1 MDASHTG
8 LAGNHHGVRDSA
20 NLLPYQSLTCVS
32 TIAADSLKG
41 SIFGHKP
48 GLFVLFF
55 TEMWERFSY
64 YGMRVLFVVFLL
76 EEAFNGDVWNR
87 ADAAALYGIYTGF
100 VYFTPMLG
108 GIVADKF
115 LGYRRAVLLG
125 AFIMTVGHG
134 LLAFETEYFWYTGL
148 LCLIVGNGFF
158 KPNISSIVGQLYAGE
173 AQRKDGAYTI
183 FYMGINAGAF
193 LGILLCSYYGE
204 NAAYGYGYGFGLA
217 GIFMLIGMIQFYF
230 GQGIFGNIG
239 LPPSDPNFVMLS
251 DEDSAPAAG
260 EDTAV
265 AKHYEDEV
273 ADVKEVTTTGGS
285 SRVIKWGAIG
295 LFLGAVLYAL
305 LVTFGDPMDNAL
317 QTFSNYIMPPIV
329 VGAVVAFIG
338 WIVTDPSLGTVER
351 DRVWVIVI
359 LSAFIVFFWWAFE
372 QAGSS
377 MTVFAL
383 DYTDRTLEGTGKTLF
398 NIANTILSVVPIIVL
413 TYVLAKLF
421 GITFQRFTTAN
432 LVLGTAFVIIWLLV
446 ILMLSEQFSDQDPEI
461 PAGWFQIFNSLFI
474 ICFAPLFSRLWD
486 RRVAW
491 LKSWMSKFA
500 LGLTLLGIG
509 FAILSIGALSIPDG
523 AKTAQVSIF
532 WLIVAYLFHTLG
544 ELCISPVGLSYV
556 SKLSP
561 GRLVGLMF
569 GVFFVANFIANFA
582 GGLTASK
589 IEPIAEQIGLSGFF
603 LIFAIVPITAAAILL
618 LIRGNM
624 RKMMHGIE

>member
-1 MDASHTG
+1 M
-8 LAGNHHGVRDSA
+8 
-20 NLLPYQSLTCVS
+20 S
-32 TIAADSLKG
+32 TIAQQSFATPPSAPRGD
-41 SIFGHKP
+41 IFGHKP

-76 EEAFNGDVWNR
+76 EEAFNGEVWDR

-108 GIVADKF
+108 GILADKF

-125 AFIMTVGHG
+125 AFIMTVGHA
-134 LLAFETEYFWYTGL
+134 LLAFETEYFWYSGL

-173 AQRKDGAYTI
+173 EDRKDGAYTI

-204 NAAYGYGYGFGLA
+204 SDDYGYAYGFGLA
-217 GIFMLIGMIQFYF
+217 GVFMLIGMVQFYF

-239 LPPSDPNFVMLS
+239 LPPSHPDFYDATAEAEARRSPTG
-251 DEDSAPAAG
+251 D
-260 EDTAV
+260 DTIVPRDTSV
-265 AKHYEDEV
+265 AKHYEDEIGSVDAGEV
-273 ADVKEVTTTGGS
+273 AAPGGGG
-285 SRVIKWGAIG
+285 RVGKWGGIG
-295 LFLGAVLYAL
+295 LALGAVIYFAL
-305 LVTFGDPMDNAL
+305 TYFGEPMDNAL
-317 QTFSNYIMPPIV
+317 QTFSNYVMPPIV
-329 VGAVVAFIG
+329 VGAVVAFVG
-338 WIVTDPSLGTVER
+338 WIVTDPGLSGVER

-359 LSAFIVFFWWAFE
+359 LSGFIVFFWWAFE

-377 MTVFAL
+377 MTIFAK
-383 DYTDRTLEGTGKTLF
+383 DYTDRTLEGSGKLLF
-398 NIANTILSVVPIIVL
+398 NVSNTILSVVPILVL

-421 GITFQRFTTAN
+421 GITFKEYSLAN
-432 LVLGTAFVIIWLLV
+432 VILGSAFVVVWGLV
-446 ILMLSEQFSDQDPEI
+446 ALMLSEQFADDKPEI

-486 RRVAW
+486 RKVSW
-491 LKSWMSKFA
+491 LGSWMNKFA
-500 LGLTLLGIG
+500 LGLALLGIG
-509 FAILSIGALSIPDG
+509 FAVLSFGSLSIPEG

-589 IEPIAEQIGLSGFF
+589 IEPIAEQIGLAGFF
-603 LIFAIVPITAAAILL
+603 LIFAIVPLTAAVVLVVSRTG
-618 LIRGNM
+618 IR
-624 RKMMHGIE
+624 RMMHGVE